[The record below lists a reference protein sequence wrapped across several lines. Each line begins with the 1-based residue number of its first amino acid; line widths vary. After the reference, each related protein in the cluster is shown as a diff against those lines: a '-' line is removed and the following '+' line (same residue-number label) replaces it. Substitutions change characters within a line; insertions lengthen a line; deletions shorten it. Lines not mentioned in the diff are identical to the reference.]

1 MFKNKL
7 IKFIVIVILNLIL
20 VSNVNI
26 CVNNIY
32 AQSAEN
38 QNVDI
43 KEEIVNEV
51 GENLNIDE
59 YISSLQTY
67 VDESSVDSFNIS
79 ELTEAL
85 IKNGNINYKNI
96 AIKILSIFSSE
107 VVKSLSGAIG
117 IFIII
122 VIMSIISS
130 LELEEKSDITK
141 LTHLVCL
148 VAIVVIMAST
158 LTEIISDFKKTVTAL
173 TTIMQIISPFLMGV
187 IIATGKITSTGII
200 KPMLLFLASAI
211 GFLINYIVIP
221 FICISVSLNIISNLS
236 ENLNL
241 GKMSKL
247 FNSTS
252 IWVVSVT
259 LTIFLGILSLETTL
273 TSSVDTLAI
282 KATQTA
288 VSNFV
293 PVVGKFFS
301 DSFETVVGATHIIAN
316 VGGIIGIIVI
326 VIVAIVP
333 ILKILSVMIIYMILA
348 SLVEPICKDE
358 QIMKFISSFATT
370 YKTLLGILIG
380 ISILFIISTG
390 IILNLASSVT
400 S

>member
-158 LTEIISDFKKTVTAL
+158 LTEIILDFKKTVTAL